1 VGLTQKILLFTSAI
15 IVALA
20 AITLAYTTVEANRLA
35 EGTIQQMLSETEQ
48 VWETFQKDRYSK
60 LRLGMSVLANDPYFK
75 ALLERGE
82 ELTVADTLQ
91 ERGADMG
98 SDFFI
103 ATDPDGIVMARS
115 DQADAAGQ
123 DLSAVPV
130 VIEAL
135 EGDGAGTIWAQ
146 DGRLYHTVSAP
157 ILLGQDFLG
166 VLLAGYAIDD
176 RLADDIRKITH
187 SEIAYL
193 THEPGFA
200 PRVLVSSLGS
210 GKQEALTGLLGGPAF
225 ATSDRNPFEVG
236 MPGDPSVGVLLPLES
251 TDGSRVGSM
260 LALRSRAVETQAF
273 RRFRNSLIV
282 VSLVVMVLALAAGS
296 IVARRITGPVRL
308 LVDLVQRARD
318 GSYQGAVAV
327 ATTDE
332 IGTLARAFNRLLA
345 DLREKEQMIGFLR
358 DGLTVIKQGAA
369 GSTTALG
376 TTDSGETADLST
388 ARTQTID
395 ALRLQRGQIFANRY
409 EIKSTLGKGGMGI
422 VYRAHDR
429 RLDEDVA
436 LKLLRPEVVK
446 QDSALLERFKQ
457 ELKLARRITHRN
469 VLRTYDFDETDGV
482 PYISMEYVEGV
493 MLKDL
498 LRSKGPLPVGV
509 GLRIAKQICQGLEA
523 AHEQGVVHRDVK
535 PQNMLIL
542 PDTGEVRIMDFGIA
556 RKADL
561 EADGGIT
568 TEGTVMGTPDYMPP
582 EQAQGKPADLRSD
595 IYSLGVVLFEMF
607 TGRLPFRGETPVAT
621 VVQHIREPPPKPRSI
636 QASIPVE
643 IETIIMRCMMKRPN
657 SRYADVATLYE
668 ALSAASAKSEAP
680 AA

>member
-1 VGLTQKILLFTSAI
+1 
-15 IVALA
+15 
-20 AITLAYTTVEANRLA
+20 
-35 EGTIQQMLSETEQ
+35 
-48 VWETFQKDRYSK
+48 
-60 LRLGMSVLANDPYFK
+60 
-75 ALLERGE
+75 
-82 ELTVADTLQ
+82 
-91 ERGADMG
+91 
-98 SDFFI
+98 
-103 ATDPDGIVMARS
+103 
-115 DQADAAGQ
+115 
-123 DLSAVPV
+123 
-130 VIEAL
+130 
-135 EGDGAGTIWAQ
+135 
-146 DGRLYHTVSAP
+146 
-157 ILLGQDFLG
+157 
-166 VLLAGYAIDD
+166 
-176 RLADDIRKITH
+176 
-187 SEIAYL
+187 
-193 THEPGFA
+193 
-200 PRVLVSSLGS
+200 
-210 GKQEALTGLLGGPAF
+210 
-225 ATSDRNPFEVG
+225 